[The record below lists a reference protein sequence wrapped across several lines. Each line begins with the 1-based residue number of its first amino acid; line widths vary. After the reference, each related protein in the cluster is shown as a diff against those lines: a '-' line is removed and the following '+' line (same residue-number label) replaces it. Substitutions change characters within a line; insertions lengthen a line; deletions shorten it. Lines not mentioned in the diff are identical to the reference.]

1 MMWMMAIVALFGC
14 DADRLGVSV
23 SQGGPGAIKAEQI
36 KRDLWKMTDPRIGG
50 RIPGTSGARLVAR
63 YRAERMEAG
72 GLEPAFGDSYRRDL
86 GKQVGEMVC
95 GVRRGSGDQ
104 AVLIITLDPGIG
116 TLSVVPSAGLLSLV
130 EAVQRPQ
137 APMHSLYFCSIPEAG
152 ALTGFT
158 GRSPVPI
165 SSVLEVFLLGTLT
178 GDQLQ
183 DEPGPKVGHVQSR
196 LLHSGPLGE
205 GVSDR
210 IGELDYTTIRER
222 IADVYSVVSSVD

>member
-1 MMWMMAIVALFGC
+1 MMWMMAIVALVGC
-14 DADRLGVSV
+14 EADRLGVSV
-23 SQGGPGAIKAEQI
+23 PQGGADAIKAEQI

-72 GLEPAFGDSYRRDL
+72 GLEPGFGDSYRRDL

-104 AVLIITLDPGIG
+104 AILIITLDPGIG
-116 TLSVVPSAGLLSLV
+116 TLSVVPSAGLLSLIGT
-130 EAVQRPQ
+130 VQRPQ

-178 GDQLQ
+178 GDRLL

-210 IGELDYTTIRER
+210 IGELDYATIRER
-222 IADVYSVVSSVD
+222 VADAYSVVSGVD